1 MSRDHSISRSFRN
14 WTLAGLLCGAGVYG
28 TWAGLAPGADPSE
41 TLPAPSKNE
50 TNEASPAGSLPQK
63 SGGFGSG
70 VPDVETILERDPV
83 TGDMHMFLIGP
94 DGMKQL
100 LQVFSV
106 RGGRLGQPLTATD
119 ADYLQ
124 ALNSFAAGERYLIGV
139 ELKTIPAGLHQRL
152 GIAENSG
159 LIVAEL
165 MPGKPAAQ
173 AGVQKHDLLLKIN
186 GQPVSQPGEVVRK
199 INAAHGQPLTLTLVR
214 DAAPFELQ
222 VTPIEATPQ
231 DFSTGAALPAPATKL
246 PPGFLPPGVQIVGPG
261 MIVPSPQTP
270 EIQQLHTDLTALQ
283 KQVEALC
290 DEVRELQQQLKH
302 K

>member
-1 MSRDHSISRSFRN
+1 MSHDHPISRSFRN
-14 WTLAGLLCGAGVYG
+14 WTLAGLLCGAGIYG

-50 TNEASPAGSLPQK
+50 TNESPPAESLPRR

-70 VPDVETILERDPV
+70 VPGMETILERDPV
-83 TGDMHMFLIGP
+83 TGDLHMVLITP
-94 DGMKQL
+94 DGTKQL
-100 LQVFSV
+100 LQVFSA
-106 RGGRLGQPLTATD
+106 RGGGLGHPMSTTD

-124 ALNSFAAGERYLIGV
+124 ALNSFAAGERYFIGV

-152 GIAENSG
+152 GIAENCG

-173 AGVQKHDLLLKIN
+173 AGMQKHDLLLKIN
-186 GQPVSQPGEVVRK
+186 DQPVSLPGEVVRK
-199 INAAHGQPLTLTLVR
+199 INEARGQPLTLTLVR
-214 DAAPFELQ
+214 DAAPFKLQ
-222 VTPIEATPQ
+222 VTPMAATPE
-231 DFSTGAALPAPATKL
+231 DFPAGMATPVPATEL

-270 EIQQLHTDLTALQ
+270 EIQQLHTDLTTLQ
-283 KQVEALC
+283 KQMQTLC
-290 DEVRELQQQLKH
+290 EEVQELQEQLREK
-302 K
+302 